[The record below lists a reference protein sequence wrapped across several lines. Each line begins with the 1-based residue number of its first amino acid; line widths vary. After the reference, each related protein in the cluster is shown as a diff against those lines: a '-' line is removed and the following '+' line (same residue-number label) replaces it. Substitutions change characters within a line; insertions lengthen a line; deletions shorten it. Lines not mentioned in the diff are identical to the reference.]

1 MSLLFIALALAMDAL
16 AISIV
21 YGSQYKNMPLHNII
35 KIALFFGLF
44 QILMPLIG
52 YYAGSYISIYIQ
64 TYEPYIVF
72 TILFFLGY
80 DMIKHA
86 KDTKKTTLKTGT
98 LLLLAI
104 ATSIDALV
112 VGFTFSLENVHI
124 WFSVLIIGSFTFLFS
139 LLGIFLGKKLGTHFE
154 DKAEYLGGIILIL
167 LGIEALVSQI
177 HILS

>member
-1 MSLLFIALALAMDAL
+1 MSLILIALALAMDAL

-21 YGSQYKNMPLHNII
+21 YGSQYKHMSLYNAI

-52 YYAGSYISIYIQ
+52 YYAGSYISTYVQ

-72 TILFFLGY
+72 FILGFLGY

-86 KDTKKTTLKTGT
+86 KDAKKTTLKTGT

-104 ATSIDALV
+104 ATSIDAMA
-112 VGFTFSLENVHI
+112 VGFAFSLENIHI
-124 WFSVLIIGSFTFLFS
+124 WFSICVIGSFTFLFS
-139 LLGIFLGKKLGTHFE
+139 LLGIYIGKKLGTHFE
-154 DKAEYLGGIILIL
+154 NKAEYLGGIILIL
-167 LGIEALVSQI
+167 LGIESLFSQM
-177 HILS
+177 HLG